1 MARLDPSMGTLT
13 SSHITFVRACLRNQA
28 FREALLVIE
37 SDIHSFAPKQAPEGS
52 FPCSSHHLSNGYITL
67 ASKLTAEL
75 KLAEVQEYQL
85 LCAMAYIGLRQWSSA
100 QHRLEH
106 VLATPT
112 TNSTNGMMLEAY
124 KKWLL
129 VSLLADGKVGNLS
142 KAANGNA
149 LKTLKVAA
157 KPYEAIVDA
166 FKLGNPRKLRAEIY
180 EAQTLLEDVSK
191 PTQCT

>member
-13 SSHITFVRACLRNQA
+13 SSHLTFVRACLRNQA
-28 FREALLVIE
+28 YREALLVIE
-37 SDIHSFAPKQAPEGS
+37 NDIHSFAPKEAPEAS
-52 FPCSSHHLSNGYITL
+52 LPCSSHHLSNRYITL
-67 ASKLTAEL
+67 ASKLTTEL

-85 LCAMAYIGLRQWSSA
+85 LCAMVYIGLRQWSAA

-129 VSLLADGKVGNLS
+129 VSLLANGKVGSLS
-142 KAANGNA
+142 KAANGSA
-149 LKTLKVAA
+149 IKTLKTAA
-157 KPYEAIVDA
+157 RPYEAIVEA
-166 FKLGNPRKLRAEIY
+166 FKLGNPSKLRAEIY
-180 EAQTLLEDVSK
+180 EAQTVLEDVSR
-191 PTQCT
+191 PALHI